1 MRCSNSK
8 LTKMLLTTF
17 TLMLLGCQPSTESS
31 EGTSKPA
38 MGISMG
44 KLLAADETLLQYSQ
58 VSPANTLEFP
68 QDHQP
73 HEGYRIEWW
82 YITANL
88 TTQNGEAIGIQWTQ
102 FRSALSPPTPPKAQ
116 STDLHNNIS
125 PKQSPWA
132 TNQMFMAHAA
142 LTSKSEHYSAE
153 KFSRSHP
160 QFAQVSANPFAIYLD
175 NWRWQSHNNS
185 PFPAS
190 LNVESEQFSYQLS
203 LDSQSPWQLQGE
215 QGLSIKSADGKIASH
230 YYSQPYINVSGTI
243 NRNGKTDIV
252 SGQAWLD
259 REWSSQ
265 LLTDSQQGWD
275 WFSIRLDEK
284 QTLMMFRLRGEQPQD
299 SFYSARLMLADGSGR
314 NITSAS
320 HPNDISMQPITW
332 HTSKNTRYP
341 TGWKI
346 DINSENIHI
355 TTQALNP
362 NSEMLLS
369 TNYWE
374 GPIQIEGTHSGMG
387 YMELTGY

>member
-1 MRCSNSK
+1 MRSVNCGR
-8 LTKMLLTTF
+8 TKMLLP
-17 TLMLLGCQPSTESS
+17 TLITAVILILTGCQPSTESS
-31 EGTSKPA
+31 TDANKPA
-38 MGISMG
+38 TGMSMG
-44 KLLAADETLLQYSQ
+44 KLLAADETLLLYNQ
-58 VSPANTLEFP
+58 VSPGNTLKFP
-68 QDHQP
+68 QDHLS
-73 HEGYRIEWW
+73 HDGYRIEWW

-88 TTQNGEAIGIQWTQ
+88 TTENGEAIGIQWTQ
-102 FRSALSPPTPPKAQ
+102 FRSALSPPASLKEQSATSTP
-116 STDLHNNIS
+116 
-125 PKQSPWA
+125 QSPWA
-132 TNQMFMAHAA
+132 TNQMFMAHVG
-142 LTSKSEHYSAE
+142 LTSKNEHYSAE

-185 PFPAS
+185 PFPATLS
-190 LNVESEQFSYQLS
+190 VKDKQFGYQLS

-215 QGLSIKSADGKIASH
+215 QGFSIKSADATVASH
-230 YYSQPYINVSGTI
+230 YYSQPYIKVSGTI
-243 NRNGKTDIV
+243 NRNGKTDTV
-252 SGQAWLD
+252 TGQAWLD

-284 QTLMMFRLRGEQPQD
+284 QTLMMFRLRGKQPQD
-299 SFYSARLMLADGSGR
+299 SFYSARLMQADGSGR

-320 HPNDISMQPITW
+320 HPNDINMQPIAR
-332 HTSKNTRYP
+332 HTSQSTRYP

-346 DINSENIHI
+346 DIESENIHI

-369 TNYWE
+369 TTYWE